1 MPTREAIGSWM
12 TSQGW
17 PDLRTFLDDAP
28 SYLHPYG
35 FLVFRLP
42 LDTFPEWGIRVHLW
56 PPAGKRRTDSDPFIV
71 HSHGWD
77 LLTRAVVGCVRH
89 AMYDVD
95 DGATAVW
102 YDSFTVESSPGA
114 GVSVLSPEGRSTGVR
129 MVSEWD
135 ATPQEGPLH
144 IPAGRFH
151 TTTGPHE
158 AVWDSWSVTLVATEH
173 VASNDSRVLGPSKG
187 SAVVNERAAIT
198 DPGVS
203 LSAVDHAYEQ
213 RANGSNRWTS
223 FVFLIDSGR
232 ILLARTRRYPGCW
245 HPVGGQM
252 ESWDDTPLD
261 TARREV
267 REELGIDLDAREMIS
282 LGCLPRDEGPGK
294 IHAWVCVGDFPA
306 RPDVQEEE
314 IHEVR
319 WTTLEE
325 ALRADSLAASQS
337 FLTTISYRRRE
348 FGLEI

>member
-1 MPTREAIGSWM
+1 M
-12 TSQGW
+12 
-17 PDLRTFLDDAP
+17 
-28 SYLHPYG
+28 
-35 FLVFRLP
+35 
-42 LDTFPEWGIRVHLW
+42 
-56 PPAGKRRTDSDPFIV
+56 

-77 LLTRAVVGCVRH
+77 LLTRSVVGCVRH

-95 DGATAVW
+95 DGATAVS
-102 YDSFTVESSPGA
+102 YDLFTVDSSPGT
-114 GVSVLSPEGRSTGVR
+114 GFSVLSPEGRSTSVR

-135 ATPQEGPLH
+135 ATPQESPLY

-173 VASNDSRVLGPSKG
+173 VTGNDSKVLGPSNSG
-187 SAVVNERAAIT
+187 AVVNERAAIT
-198 DPGVS
+198 DPNVP
-203 LSAVDHAYEQ
+203 LSAVDHVYEQ
-213 RANGSNRWTS
+213 RVNGSNRWTS
-223 FVFLIDSGR
+223 FVFLIHSGR
-232 ILLARTRRYPGCW
+232 ILLARTHRYPGYW

-267 REELGIDLDAREMIS
+267 REEVGIDLNASEMIS

-294 IHAWVCVGDFPA
+294 IHAWVCVGDFPS
-306 RPDVQEEE
+306 RPDVQEAE
-314 IHEVR
+314 IHAVR

-325 ALRADSLAASQS
+325 ALRLDSLAASHT
-337 FLTTISYRRRE
+337 FLTTISDRRRE

>member
-1 MPTREAIGSWM
+1 MPPREAIDAWM
-12 TSQGW
+12 ARQGW

-42 LDTFPEWGIRVHLW
+42 LDAFPEWGIRVHLW
-56 PPAGKRRTDSDPFIV
+56 PPPGQRRTDSDPFIV

-77 LLTRAVVGCVRH
+77 LLTRSVVGCVRH

-95 DGATAVW
+95 DGATAVS
-102 YDSFTVESSPGA
+102 YDLFTVDSSPGT
-114 GVSVLSPEGRSTGVR
+114 GFSVLSPEGRSTSVR

-135 ATPQEGPLH
+135 ATPQESPLY

-173 VASNDSRVLGPSKG
+173 VTGNDSKVLGPSNSG
-187 SAVVNERAAIT
+187 AVVNERAAIT
-198 DPGVS
+198 DPNVP
-203 LSAVDHAYEQ
+203 LSAVDHVYEQ
-213 RANGSNRWTS
+213 RVNGSNRWTS

-232 ILLARTRRYPGCW
+232 ILLARTHRYPGYW

-267 REELGIDLDAREMIS
+267 REEVGIDLNASEMIS

-294 IHAWVCVGDFPA
+294 IHAWVCVGDFPS
-306 RPDVQEEE
+306 RPDVQEAE
-314 IHEVR
+314 IHAIR

-325 ALRADSLAASQS
+325 ALRLDSLAASHI
-337 FLTTISYRRRE
+337 FLTTISDRRRE